1 MQILSALFVEGF
13 DFRQV
18 EGPST
23 RIDLTG
29 VYFSTSVRSLPAK
42 LEPHLIVLIRCE
54 ASEEGSDYLE
64 VRFVRDGDEIARS
77 RQPVMIE
84 PGKFGYQL
92 VKGDIDF
99 EAAGTIEAHCR
110 LEGTSDQ
117 PRVVPLTLLPP
128 IQARPD

>member
-1 MQILSALFVEGF
+1 MQILSALFVDGF

-29 VYFSTSVRSLPAK
+29 VYFSTSVRSFPTTVN
-42 LEPHLIVLIRCE
+42 PHLIVLIRCPE
-54 ASEEGSDYLE
+54 DHSGSGFLE
-64 VRFVRDGDEIARS
+64 VIFRRNGEDLARN

-92 VKGDIDF
+92 VRGEIDF
-99 EAAGTIEAHCR
+99 VAAGTVEAHCR
-110 LEGTSDQ
+110 LEGSGD
-117 PRVVPLTLLPP
+117 PALVVPLTVLPP
-128 IQARPD
+128 VSSG

>member
-1 MQILSALFVEGF
+1 MQILSALFVDGF

-29 VYFSTSVRSLPAK
+29 VYFSTTVTSFPAT
-42 LEPHLIVLIRCE
+42 LEPHLIVLIRCDAGE
-54 ASEEGSDYLE
+54 QGTDALE
-64 VRFVRDGDEIARS
+64 VVFRREGEEVARS

-92 VKGDIDF
+92 VRGEIDF
-99 EAAGTIEAHCR
+99 EATGTVEAHCR
-110 LEGTSDQ
+110 LEGSSDEAII
-117 PRVVPLTLLPP
+117 VPLTVLPP
-128 IQARPD
+128 VQVGE

>member
-1 MQILSALFVEGF
+1 MQILSALFVDGF

-29 VYFSTSVRSLPAK
+29 VYFSTTVKSLPAT
-42 LEPHLIVLIRCE
+42 LEPHLIVLIRCAADE
-54 ASEEGSDYLE
+54 QGSDFLE
-64 VRFVRDGDEIARS
+64 VVFRREGEEVARS

-92 VKGDIDF
+92 VKGEIDF
-99 EAAGTIEAHCR
+99 DSPGTVVASCR
-110 LEGTSDQ
+110 LEGSEDAA
-117 PRVVPLTLLPP
+117 RVVPLTLLPP
-128 IQARPD
+128 VRVGE

>member
-23 RIDLTG
+23 RIDLSG
-29 VYFSTSVRSLPAK
+29 IHFSRAVEGYPVA
-42 LEPHLIVLIRCE
+42 LEPHLIALIRCGP
-54 ASEEGSDYLE
+54 EETGSDFLE
-64 VRFVRDGDEIARS
+64 VTFMRDGEEVARN

-92 VKGDIDF
+92 VKGEIEF
-99 EAAGTIEAHCR
+99 EQPGTIEAHCR
-110 LEGTSDQ
+110 LASQTAD
-117 PRVVPLTLLPP
+117 PLIVPLTVLPLS
-128 IQARPD
+128 

>member
-1 MQILSALFVEGF
+1 MQILSALFVDGF

-29 VYFSTSVRSLPAK
+29 VYFSTTVPSLPAT
-42 LEPHLIVLIRCE
+42 LEPHLIVLIRGDADE
-54 ASEEGSDYLE
+54 QGSDFLE
-64 VRFVRDGDEIARS
+64 VVFRRNGEEVARS

-92 VKGDIDF
+92 VKGEIDF
-99 EAAGTIEAHCR
+99 EVPGTVEAHCR
-110 LEGTSDQ
+110 LEGTTDAA
-117 PRVVPLTLLPP
+117 RVVPLTLLPP
-128 IQARPD
+128 VPIGD

>member
-1 MQILSALFVEGF
+1 MQILSALFVDAF

-29 VYFSTSVRSLPAK
+29 VYFSTTVPSLPAT
-42 LEPHLIVLIRCE
+42 LEPHLIVLIRCDTDE
-54 ASEEGSDYLE
+54 QGSDFLE
-64 VRFVRDGDEIARS
+64 VVFRRNGEEVARS

-92 VKGDIDF
+92 VKGEIEF
-99 EAAGTIEAHCR
+99 EAPGTVEAHCR
-110 LEGTSDQ
+110 LEGATDEV
-117 PRVVPLTLLPP
+117 RVVPLTLLPP
-128 IQARPD
+128 VPIGE

>member
-13 DFRQV
+13 DFRQA

-23 RIDLTG
+23 RIDFRG
-29 VYFSTSVRSLPAK
+29 VHFSTAVASFPIT

-54 ASEEGSDYLE
+54 ADETGSDMLE
-64 VRFVRDGDEIARS
+64 VVFRRGEAEVARN

-92 VKGDIDF
+92 VKGEIEF
-99 EAAGTIEAHCR
+99 EATGTVEAYCS
-110 LEGTSDQ
+110 LVGEATE
-117 PRVVPLTLLPP
+117 PLVVPLTVLPP
-128 IQARPD
+128 VEAG

>member
-18 EGPST
+18 AGPST

-29 VYFSTSVRSLPAK
+29 VYFSTTARSLPAT
-42 LEPHLIVLIRCE
+42 LEPHLIVLIRCDADE
-54 ASEEGSDYLE
+54 KGSDYLE
-64 VRFVRDGDEIARS
+64 VVFRRAGEEVARS

-92 VKGDIDF
+92 VKGEIDF
-99 EAAGTIEAHCR
+99 DTTGTVEAHCR
-110 LEGTSDQ
+110 LEGTSDE
-117 PRVVPLTLLPP
+117 PRIVPLTVLPP
-128 IQARPD
+128 VTT